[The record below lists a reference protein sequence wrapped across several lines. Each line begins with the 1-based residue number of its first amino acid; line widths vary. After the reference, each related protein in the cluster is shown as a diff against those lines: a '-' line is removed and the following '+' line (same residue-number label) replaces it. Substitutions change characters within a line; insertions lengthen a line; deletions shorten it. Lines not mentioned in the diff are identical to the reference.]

1 MIRLN
6 KVAEARS
13 RENQIDLMS
22 VFIDA
27 VQYRQGQGFGSK
39 LDLNHRKFGGDAKA
53 FGRAVRDMIKIRHL
67 GFKNRH
73 FFANQS
79 QENS

>member
-1 MIRLN
+1 
-6 KVAEARS
+6 
-13 RENQIDLMS
+13 MS

-27 VQYRQGQGFGSK
+27 VQYRQRQDFGSK
-39 LDLNHRKFGGDAKA
+39 LDSNHRKFGGGAKA
-53 FGRAVRDMIKIRHL
+53 FGRAVRDMITIRHL

-79 QENS
+79 HENS

>member
-27 VQYRQGQGFGSK
+27 VQYRQRQDFGSK
-39 LDLNHRKFGGDAKA
+39 LDLNHRKFGGGAKA
-53 FGRAVRDMIKIRHL
+53 FGRAVRDMIKIRRL
-67 GFKNRH
+67 GSKNRH